1 MAKPT
6 SRRRRKK
13 TFQRGVA
20 YAVTVAGTG
29 DIDLTLFAGRRAVKR
44 TLKPGEARLLADLL
58 TQNWVQPVGLEVAH
72 G

>member
-20 YAVTVAGTG
+20 YAVCLSGTG
-29 DIDLTLFAGRRAVKR
+29 NVDLTLFAGRRAVKR
-44 TLKPGEARLLADLL
+44 TLKPGKAQLLADLL
-58 TQNWVQPVGLEVAH
+58 TQNWVQPAGLEVAH